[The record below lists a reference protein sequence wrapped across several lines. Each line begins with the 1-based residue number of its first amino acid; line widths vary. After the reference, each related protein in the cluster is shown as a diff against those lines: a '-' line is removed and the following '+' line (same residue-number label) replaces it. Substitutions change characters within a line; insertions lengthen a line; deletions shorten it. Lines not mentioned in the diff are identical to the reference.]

1 MAHINENYL
10 KLAAGYLFPEIGRRV
25 NTYAA
30 NNPDIDIIRLGIG
43 DVVKGIP
50 RPIVEAMKNAMEE
63 MAHDESFQG
72 YPPDQGQEWL
82 REAIVEN
89 DFQSRGIHLDVDEIF
104 VSDGAK
110 CDSGNIQEIFGQEC
124 KIALTDPVYPVYCDS
139 NVMAGRTGNS
149 RDGRYDG
156 LIYLPCTEENQFNPP
171 LPKEHADVI
180 YLCSPNN
187 PTGTVMTTEVLR
199 EWIAYAK
206 REKAVILF
214 DAAYEGY
221 ITDTSIPHSIY
232 EVEGGREVAIE
243 FRSFSKSAG
252 FTGIRC
258 GYTVVPKEI
267 VGYTQTGDSVDFHR
281 LWARRHS
288 TKFNGVA
295 YPVQRGAEAVYSA
308 EGQVEIKAL
317 IDFYLENASIM
328 RKELTNAGIEVYG
341 GEHAPYLWLKTP
353 RNWDSWEFFDYLL
366 EKTHVV
372 GTPGAGFGS
381 AGEGY
386 FRLSAFN
393 HRDKINQAME
403 RISKLDVNQ

>member
-10 KLAAGYLFPEIGRRV
+10 KLTAGYLFPEIARRV
-25 NTYAA
+25 NAYAEA
-30 NNPDIDIIRLGIG
+30 NPQADVIRLGIG

-50 RPIVEAMKNAMEE
+50 RPMVNAMKNAMEE

-82 REAIVEN
+82 RQAIVDN
-89 DFQSRGIHLDVDEIF
+89 DFASRGVQVDISEVF

-110 CDSGNIQEIFGQEC
+110 CDSGNIQEIFGPDC
-124 KIALTDPVYPVYCDS
+124 TVALTDPVYPVYCDS
-139 NVMAGRTGNS
+139 NVMAGRTGTAEN
-149 RDGRYDG
+149 GRYAG
-156 LIYLPCTEENQFNPP
+156 MVYLPCTAENGFMPP
-171 LPKEHADVI
+171 LPEGSVDII

-187 PTGTVMTTEVLR
+187 PTGTVMTRENLA

-206 REKAVILF
+206 REKAIILF
-214 DAAYEGY
+214 DSAYEGY
-221 ITDTSIPHSIY
+221 ITDDSIPHSIY

-243 FRSFSKSAG
+243 FRSYSKNAG

-258 GYTVVPKEI
+258 GYTVVPKELQ
-267 VGYTQTGDSVDFHR
+267 GYTKSGESVDLHR

-295 YPVQRGAEAVYSA
+295 YPVQRGAEAAYSM
-308 EGQVEIKAL
+308 EGQTAIREIIA
-317 IDFYLENASIM
+317 FYLENASIM
-328 RKELTNAGIEVYG
+328 RDKLQAAGIQVHG
-341 GEHAPYLWLKTP
+341 GVHAPYLWLKTP
-353 RNWDSWEFFDYLL
+353 EGQDSWSFFDYLL
-366 EKTHVV
+366 ERAHVV
-372 GTPGAGFGS
+372 GTPGTGFGA

-393 HRDKINQAME
+393 HRDKINEAMS
-403 RISKLDVNQ
+403 RIVEM

>member
-10 KLAAGYLFPEIGRRV
+10 KLTAGYLFPEIARRV
-25 NTYAA
+25 NAYAEA
-30 NNPDIDIIRLGIG
+30 NPQADVIRLGIG

-50 RPIVEAMKNAMEE
+50 RPMVNAMKNAMEE

-82 REAIVEN
+82 RQAIVDN
-89 DFQSRGIHLDVDEIF
+89 DFASRGVRVDISEVF

-110 CDSGNIQEIFGQEC
+110 CDSGNIQEIFGPDC
-124 KIALTDPVYPVYCDS
+124 TVALTDPVYPVYCDS
-139 NVMAGRTGNS
+139 NVMAGRTGTAEN
-149 RDGRYDG
+149 GRYTG
-156 LIYLPCTEENQFNPP
+156 MVYLPCTAENGFMPP
-171 LPKEHADVI
+171 LPEGSVDII

-187 PTGTVMTTEVLR
+187 PTGTVMTRENLA

-206 REKAVILF
+206 REKAIILF
-214 DAAYEGY
+214 DSAYEGY
-221 ITDTSIPHSIY
+221 ITDDSIPHSIY

-243 FRSFSKSAG
+243 FRSYSKNAG

-258 GYTVVPKEI
+258 GYTVVPKELQ
-267 VGYTQTGDSVDFHR
+267 GYTKSGESVDLHR

-295 YPVQRGAEAVYSA
+295 YPVQRGAEAAYSM
-308 EGQVEIKAL
+308 EGQTAIREIIA
-317 IDFYLENASIM
+317 FYLENASIM
-328 RKELTNAGIEVYG
+328 RDKLQAAGIQVHG
-341 GEHAPYLWLKTP
+341 GVHAPYLWLKTP
-353 RNWDSWEFFDYLL
+353 EGQDSWSFFDYLL
-366 EKTHVV
+366 ERAHVV
-372 GTPGAGFGS
+372 GTPGTGFGA

-393 HRDKINQAME
+393 HRDKIDEAMS
-403 RISKLDVNQ
+403 RIVEM